1 MNSKKLPTFTAAAL
15 LLSSSLL
22 WGGEKIAKVHVS
34 NASEEARYEEAITVP
49 LQGLGVPQEAWETG
63 VFEVYTN
70 DVRYPSQT
78 IDSDGD
84 GRKDSILFLASME
97 GNETLDFTLLQKNT
111 GSDVPV
117 SAKRTQAD
125 LSIRVDG
132 QWVEGKRAGDKER
145 GDWQYMGGKWADVSS
160 LKVPEKHSDHADYL
174 RYEGIGIESDKVGY
188 RIYLDWRNGFDIF
201 GKTDPGMALKK
212 TGLDGFESY
221 HHMQDWGMDVLKVGP
236 SLGIGGYGF
245 WDREKVLR
253 VSDWSGMKAKV
264 LENGHLQ
271 SSIKIS
277 YKDWEFDGQKSDL
290 DAVLSMQAGSRLVRV
305 QLNTSEDVRDICTGL
320 VKHEGTERLAG
331 EIENITGEAWTYIAT
346 WGPQSLDGGNLGMAI
361 LFQKGDRAQITADEL
376 NEVVVLRSTDR
387 NYEYYFLAAWDKEP
401 EGITTKEDFEAY
413 LQEEVNKLTIP
424 SRTRESDR
432 LGDKFKSY
440 PMTSQDALGWSKKLA
455 DTQLKLLG
463 DHLVLGGFD
472 QDIGNHARWSYTTGL
487 MCKAYID
494 LGTATGD
501 DKYTDQGFKI
511 IDSYIND
518 EGEIATYNLESYN
531 IDQINSGKMVLHMY
545 EETGLE
551 KFKLAA
557 NQLRQQLRD
566 HPRTSEGGFWH
577 KQRYPYQLWLDG
589 VYMGMPFLAEWE
601 LMFNEGKG
609 IKEAVHEFELV
620 RKYCRNPK
628 TGLYYHAWDE
638 KAQQGWADPK
648 TGLSKYFWGRGFG
661 WYCMAVVDML
671 EIVPESQPE
680 LRQVLLDLVPEV
692 ADALLGAQDP
702 ESGVWWQ
709 ILDAPDR
716 AGNYLE
722 SSASS
727 MFIYFLAKAINDGHL
742 TGEKYLTATQSAFDG
757 LIREFVEVDAK
768 GNVRISKMC
777 RVAGL
782 GYGRDGSW
790 HYYMSE
796 PVVTDDPKGA
806 GPFILAGMEV
816 SKLLK

>member
-22 WGGEKIAKVHVS
+22 WGGEKIANVQVS
-34 NASEEARYEEAITVP
+34 NASEEARHEEAITVP
-49 LQGLGVPQEAWETG
+49 LQGLGVPKETWETG

-84 GRKDSILFLASME
+84 GFKDSILFFASME
-97 GNETLDFTLLQKNT
+97 GNEALDFTLRQKHK

-132 QWVEGKRAGDKER
+132 EWVEGKRAGDKER

-160 LKVPEKHSDHADYL
+160 LKVPEKHSDHADYI

-188 RIYLDWRNGFDIF
+188 RFYLDWRNGFDIF

-221 HHMQDWGMDVLKVGP
+221 HHMQDWGMDILKVGP

-245 WDREKVLR
+245 WDGEKVLR
-253 VSDWSGMKAKV
+253 VSDWSGIKAKV

-277 YKDWEFDGQKSDL
+277 YKDWEFDGKKSDL

-305 QLNTSEDVRDICTGL
+305 QLNTSEDVSGICTGL

-331 EIENITGEAWTYIAT
+331 EIDNITGEAWTYIAT

-361 LFQKGDRAQITADEL
+361 LFQKRDRSKITEDEL

-401 EGITTKEDFEAY
+401 NGITTKEAFEAY

-424 SRTRESDR
+424 SRTRESNR
-432 LGDKFKSY
+432 LGDKSKSY
-440 PMTSQDALGWSKKLA
+440 PMSSLDALGWSKKLA

-463 DHLVLGGFD
+463 DHLVRGGFD

-501 DKYTDQGFKI
+501 DKYTNQGFKI

-518 EGEIATYNLESYN
+518 QGEIATYNLESYN

-551 KFKLAA
+551 KFKIAA

-577 KQRYPYQLWLDG
+577 KKIYPYQLWLDG

-601 LMFNEGKG
+601 LIFNDGKG

-620 RKYCRNPK
+620 RKYCRDPE

-638 KAQQGWADPK
+638 KAQQGWADPE

-661 WYCMAVVDML
+661 WYCMAIVDML
-671 EIVPESQPE
+671 DIVPESQPE

-692 ADALLGAQDP
+692 ADALLGVQDP
-702 ESGVWWQ
+702 NSGVWWQ
-709 ILDAPDR
+709 ILDAPER

-727 MFIYFLAKAINDGHL
+727 MFIYFLAKAINGGHL
-742 TGEKYLTATQSAFDG
+742 EGEKYRQATQNAFDG
-757 LIREFVEVDAK
+757 LIREFVEVDAE